1 LKVASFD
8 LKVGGNRKAAAKLQ
22 HHAAFLRRTV
32 ESTYPANT
40 FLLLETKS
48 SLTTGAMFYGNE
60 DGKPRYCTLPDL
72 VSSFLGQDMLE
83 AMANASGTACGAE
96 RPQPANFFQ
105 HGASSRGGWRG
116 LLVLAEGPTVSV
128 PSRKQEA
135 VDLVER

>member
-83 AMANASGTACGAE
+83 AMANASGTACGAV
-96 RPQPANFFQ
+96 PNAHSQQ
-105 HGASSRGGWRG
+105 ISSNTGRHRVEVGGDCSSLQKAQR
-116 LLVLAEGPTVSV
+116 
-128 PSRKQEA
+128 
-135 VDLVER
+135 